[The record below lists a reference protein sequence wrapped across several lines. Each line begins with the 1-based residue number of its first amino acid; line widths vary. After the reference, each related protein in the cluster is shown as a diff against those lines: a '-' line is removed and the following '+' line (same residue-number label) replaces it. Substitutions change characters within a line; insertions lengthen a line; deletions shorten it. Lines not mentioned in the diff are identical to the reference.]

1 MRSIAKL
8 GMIAIAAVLAGC
20 QFTGAYRD
28 AMYAASA
35 SAYTDEIRPR
45 PVYFPYAFE
54 FPDNTMY
61 FYPIYNDDPPHSD
74 LKLNSISCYGSANG
88 TVGVIA
94 NVQNLGSS
102 LIPAIPY
109 YYGDLG
115 AFRVLANVMTVGGGQ
130 EELTGVQY
138 VLLGVGKTVSVPLTS
153 TRAKAADIVRI
164 DVIVDPEHIVPDP
177 LRDNNVLSWSGTMQS
192 ASPQCT
198 AMR

>member
-8 GMIAIAAVLAGC
+8 GMIAIAAMLAGC
-20 QFTGAYRD
+20 QLTGAYRD

-45 PVYFPYAFE
+45 PVYFPYILE

-74 LKLNSISCYGSANG
+74 LKLNSISCYGRGDG

-102 LIPAIPY
+102 LIPASPWLL
-109 YYGDLG
+109 GELG
-115 AFRVLANVMTVGGGQ
+115 AFRVLANVTTANGGQ
-130 EELTGVQY
+130 EELTGVQW
-138 VLLGVGKTVSVPLTS
+138 VLLGVGRAVSVPLTS

-177 LRDNNVLSWSGTMQS
+177 LRDNNVLSWSGAMQS